1 MPRIYSLIL
10 ASFFALI
17 RVSFGYI
24 SNCSFEGYPDLH
36 FVHADLFTPNA
47 SESWGPTGP
56 QAGKRVNEVLP
67 SWRID
72 KHDEGNEK
80 VREDGEESG
89 VKIWRTRSSEG
100 RGAKA
105 DNDRHSTPWEPVH
118 HSIYL
123 PLDWVSTRQKK
134 YPVIVEFTGN
144 GPWQDDYNDVST
156 GLPEKANMGYGI
168 SGGVGYVWLSLPFLD
183 LSGQFV
189 QTYWWGCP
197 VNSTKP
203 VGQCPGYYDQNKTL
217 LYMKEAVRWVSE
229 TYNGDVD
236 KIFITGWSRGA
247 LATNYFGLFD
257 DEAASLFRGFLPY
270 SHFDGQPSDS
280 HLPYPYSDPQSALE
294 RLKRL
299 NGKPMF
305 ITCERNGTVETE
317 AFLNSTGLI
326 LNTTFMSTGFCNH
339 NDQWTLRPSSARTAM
354 REWLSSLI

>member
-1 MPRIYSLIL
+1 MRRYTFSGILLFRLILSFIAPRIS
-10 ASFFALI
+10 SG
-17 RVSFGYI
+17 SKWI

-36 FVHADLFTPNA
+36 FVPADLFTPNA
-47 SESWGPTGP
+47 SESWGPNGP

-72 KHDEGNEK
+72 KY
-80 VREDGEESG
+80 EEVG
-89 VKIWRTRSSEG
+89 
-100 RGAKA
+100 
-105 DNDRHSTPWEPVH
+105 DNHHHSTPWEPVH

-123 PLDWVSTRQKK
+123 PLDWESTRQKK
-134 YPVIVEFTGN
+134 YPVIVEYTGN
-144 GPWQDDYNDVST
+144 GPWNDDYQDVST
-156 GLPEKANMGYGI
+156 GLPEKANLGFGI
-168 SGGVGYVWLSLPFLD
+168 SGGVGYIWLSLPFLD

-197 VNSTKP
+197 NNSTKP
-203 VGQCPGYYDQNKTL
+203 VGQCPGYYNQNQTL
-217 LYMKEAVRWVSE
+217 MYMKETVRWVIE

-236 KIFITGWSRGA
+236 KVFITGWSRGA

-280 HLPYPYSDPQSALE
+280 HLPYPHSDAQSALE
-294 RLKRL
+294 RLRRL

-305 ITCERNGTVETE
+305 ITCERNGTLETE
-317 AFLNSTGLI
+317 TFLNSTGLT